1 MQYSNYCMED
11 LVINRFVET
20 AQQSFL
26 KLKTIPNDL
35 EGFLI
40 EKCLEK
46 AITVTYA
53 EVMFEAPI

>member
-1 MQYSNYCMED
+1 MED

-53 EVMFEAPI
+53 EVMLEAPI

>member
-40 EKCLEK
+40 EECLGK
-46 AITVTYA
+46 AVMETNAWRTYR
-53 EVMFEAPI
+53 V